1 MSWTDFISAELS
13 NVACCLYDCPVDNVH
28 PAKHPGQE
36 LCGTLALYIS
46 AYDVYSKQQDSTQ
59 ALALV
64 EMRHQLVEMSQQRVP
79 TRIYL
84 AFMTLAPK
92 LNSLYGAD
100 KVPK

>member
-1 MSWTDFISAELS
+1 M
-13 NVACCLYDCPVDNVH
+13 C
-28 PAKHPGQE
+28 
-36 LCGTLALYIS
+36 IS
-46 AYDVYSKQQDSTQ
+46 AYDVYSKQQGSTQ

-64 EMRHQLVEMSQQRVP
+64 EMRHQLAEMSPQRVP

-92 LNSLYGAD
+92 LNSLFGAD

>member
-1 MSWTDFISAELS
+1 M
-13 NVACCLYDCPVDNVH
+13 C
-28 PAKHPGQE
+28 
-36 LCGTLALYIS
+36 IS
-46 AYDVYSKQQDSTQ
+46 AYDVYSKQQGSTQ

-64 EMRHQLVEMSQQRVP
+64 EMSQQRHQLAEMSPQRVP